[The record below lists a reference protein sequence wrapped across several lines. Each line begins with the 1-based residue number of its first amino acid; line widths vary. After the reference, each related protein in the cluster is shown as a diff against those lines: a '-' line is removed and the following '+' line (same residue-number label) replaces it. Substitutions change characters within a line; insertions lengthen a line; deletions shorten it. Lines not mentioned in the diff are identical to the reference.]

1 MQNFPNPQRM
11 DRVIIAWPN
20 AGEYYGVAGVLI
32 HWNTRTTCLVIPDSN
47 PRVEASVPL
56 EFLVHE
62 RYRAELNLAPL
73 AQAKAELD
81 AVRESQP
88 KPHPVTVAV
97 KAVSGPSKRVKP
109 RTTVEVSETIG
120 KAAIADYQAGKGG
133 MVFLAAEYN
142 VQPTELSA
150 YFKAHGIELKR
161 GRKAA

>member
-62 RYRAELNLAPL
+62 RYRAELNLA
-73 AQAKAELD
+73 
-81 AVRESQP
+81 QP

-97 KAVSGPSKRVKP
+97 KAVSGPSKRGKP

-150 YFKAHGIELKR
+150 YFKAQGIELKR